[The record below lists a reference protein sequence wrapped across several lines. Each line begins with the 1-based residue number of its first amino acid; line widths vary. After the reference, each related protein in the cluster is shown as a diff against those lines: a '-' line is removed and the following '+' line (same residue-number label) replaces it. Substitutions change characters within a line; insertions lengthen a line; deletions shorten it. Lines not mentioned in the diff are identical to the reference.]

1 MEETSMIYLNTTA
14 RRRNVIGEHQIPMET
29 NSDRMAFTR
38 EFTDQHAFSTTGF
51 MY

>member
-1 MEETSMIYLNTTA
+1 MEETSMTYLNTA
-14 RRRNVIGEHQIPMET
+14 SRPRNVIGEHQIPIET

-38 EFTDQHAFSTTGF
+38 EFTDQYAFSTTEF